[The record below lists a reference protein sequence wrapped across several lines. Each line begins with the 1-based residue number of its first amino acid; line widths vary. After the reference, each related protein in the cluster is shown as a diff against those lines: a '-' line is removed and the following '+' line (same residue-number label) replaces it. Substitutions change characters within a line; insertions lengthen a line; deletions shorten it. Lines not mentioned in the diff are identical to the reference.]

1 MDYDDY
7 IGEQLL
13 GAVLHLATG
22 LGDIRSRLASAYQS
36 RLAVLGP
43 PLHQFPPPLQ
53 DQFEAIMQRLQ
64 HFDKLSPEDCSDVA
78 SKIFHLWTSYNR
90 HYGRVA

>member
-1 MDYDDY
+1 
-7 IGEQLL
+7 
-13 GAVLHLATG
+13 
-22 LGDIRSRLASAYQS
+22 
-36 RLAVLGP
+36 
-43 PLHQFPPPLQ
+43 
-53 DQFEAIMQRLQ
+53 MQRLQ